1 MDGELDPVF
10 CRDAELDRM
19 VEILC
24 RRQKNNPCLVG
35 EPGVGKT
42 ALAEGLAQR
51 IASRNVPRML
61 QGRRLLA
68 LDMASLVAGT
78 KYRGDFEERF
88 KTLLEELVRDGSAIL
103 FVDEF
108 HTIVGA
114 GAAEG
119 AIDAASI
126 LKPVL
131 ARGELQLI
139 GATTD
144 QEFRTHIQKDAAL
157 ERRFGRVQIEE
168 PTPAQAAAILE
179 GLAPRYERYH
189 SVHLPP
195 ETLREAVELSVRYL
209 PGRFLPDKAIDLVD
223 EACAAARI
231 RAEREGKADPTLT
244 REDIARV
251 VAQAS
256 GVPVERVGEKER
268 ERLEG
273 QKIGD
278 IYKLAMDSV
287 KLNADGVT
295 PIQADLEK
303 IASVKDKSEIVPL
316 MAELAHSG
324 VFPYFSFYV
333 GADIMDSKSNLFQ
346 LYQGGIS
353 LGEKEY
359 YLDNDDVTV
368 NIRNKYKEHI
378 VKMFQLAGFDEAAAK
393 KKMEAVMDIE
403 TRIAKASFSA
413 VEQRNPAANYH
424 KMSLDE
430 LKKEIPGIDWDAFL
444 NGIGVKG
451 VTELSVSQVEPI
463 KEVEK
468 IINSLPVENQIAYMQ
483 WSLIDRAAGYLSD
496 DLVAQNFD
504 FYGKTLS
511 GKQANQPRWKRAVST
526 VNGVL
531 GEAVGQMYVEK
542 YFPAAAKERM
552 VQLVKNL
559 QTALGERIRN
569 LEWMGDSTKIK
580 AIEKLNSFYVKV
592 GYPDKW
598 RDYTGLNIEKDSY
611 WANVKRATEFELDYM
626 LSKAGKPVD
635 RDEWG
640 MTPQTVNAYYNPTTN
655 EICFPAGI
663 LQYPFFDM
671 NADDAFN
678 YGAIGVVIGHEMTH
692 GFDDQGRQFDKD
704 GNLKDWWTA
713 EDAKRFEER
722 AQVMVNFF
730 DSIQVLPGLNANGS
744 LTLGEN
750 IADHG
755 GLQVSFQAFKNATKD
770 APLPV
775 KDGFTPEQ
783 RFFLSYAGVWAGNI
797 RDEQIRLQTKSDP
810 HSLGRWRVNGA
821 LPQIGAWYDAFGI
834 KEGDPMY
841 LAPEKRVSI
850 W

>member
-1 MDGELDPVF
+1 MAVLALAVAAGCDSKKEAVMTSGIDLTNLDTTAVQGADFYQYACGGWMKKHPLTNEYSRF
-10 CRDAELDRM
+10 GSFDMLAENNREQLKGLI
-19 VEILC
+19 VEIAAG
-24 RRQKNNPCLVG
+24 QN
-35 EPGVGKT
+35 
-42 ALAEGLAQR
+42 AQ
-51 IASRNVPRML
+51 
-61 QGRRLLA
+61 
-68 LDMASLVAGT
+68 GT
-78 KYRGDFEERF
+78 
-88 KTLLEELVRDGSAIL
+88 I
-103 FVDEF
+103 
-108 HTIVGA
+108 
-114 GAAEG
+114 
-119 AIDAASI
+119 
-126 LKPVL
+126 
-131 ARGELQLI
+131 
-139 GATTD
+139 
-144 QEFRTHIQKDAAL
+144 
-157 ERRFGRVQIEE
+157 
-168 PTPAQAAAILE
+168 
-179 GLAPRYERYH
+179 
-189 SVHLPP
+189 
-195 ETLREAVELSVRYL
+195 
-209 PGRFLPDKAIDLVD
+209 
-223 EACAAARI
+223 
-231 RAEREGKADPTLT
+231 
-244 REDIARV
+244 
-251 VAQAS
+251 
-256 GVPVERVGEKER
+256 
-268 ERLEG
+268 G

-451 VTELSVSQVEPI
+451 VTELSVSQVDPI

-511 GKQANQPRWKRAVST
+511 GKQTNQPRWKRAVST

-730 DSIQVLPGLNANGS
+730 DSIQVLPGLNANSS

-770 APLPV
+770 APLLV

>member
-1 MDGELDPVF
+1 MKAKHYLPMAVLAMAVAAGCDSKKEAVMTSGIDLANLDTTAVRGADFYQYACGGWMKKHPLTNEYARF
-10 CRDAELDRM
+10 GSFDMLAENNREQLKGLI
-19 VEILC
+19 VEIAAG
-24 RRQKNNPCLVG
+24 QN
-35 EPGVGKT
+35 E
-42 ALAEGLAQR
+42 
-51 IASRNVPRML
+51 
-61 QGRRLLA
+61 QG
-68 LDMASLVAGT
+68 
-78 KYRGDFEERF
+78 
-88 KTLLEELVRDGSAIL
+88 
-103 FVDEF
+103 
-108 HTIVGA
+108 
-114 GAAEG
+114 
-119 AIDAASI
+119 SI
-126 LKPVL
+126 
-131 ARGELQLI
+131 
-139 GATTD
+139 
-144 QEFRTHIQKDAAL
+144 
-157 ERRFGRVQIEE
+157 
-168 PTPAQAAAILE
+168 
-179 GLAPRYERYH
+179 
-189 SVHLPP
+189 
-195 ETLREAVELSVRYL
+195 
-209 PGRFLPDKAIDLVD
+209 
-223 EACAAARI
+223 
-231 RAEREGKADPTLT
+231 
-244 REDIARV
+244 
-251 VAQAS
+251 
-256 GVPVERVGEKER
+256 
-268 ERLEG
+268 G

-278 IYKLAMDSV
+278 IYNLAMDSV
-287 KLNADGVT
+287 KLNADGIA
-295 PIQADLEK
+295 PIQTDLDK

-316 MAELAHSG
+316 MATLAHSG

-346 LYQGGIS
+346 LYQGGIA

-359 YLDNDDVTV
+359 YLDNDDATV

-378 VKMFQLAGFDEAAAK
+378 VKMFQLAGMDETAAK
-393 KKMEAVMDIE
+393 KSMEAVMDIE
-403 TRIAKASFSA
+403 TRIAKVSFSA

-430 LKKEIPGIDWDAFL
+430 LKKEIPGIHWDAFL
-444 NGIGVKG
+444 NGIGMKE

-468 IINSLPVENQIAYMQ
+468 IINSMPVEKQIAYMQ
-483 WSLIDRAAGYLSD
+483 WCLIDRAAGFLND
-496 DLVAQNFD
+496 EMVAQNFD

-511 GKQANQPRWKRAVST
+511 GKQVNQPRWKRAVST

-569 LEWMGDSTKIK
+569 LEWMSDSTKAQ
-580 AIEKLNSFYVKV
+580 AIEKLNAFYVKV

-598 RDYTGLNIEKDSY
+598 RDYTDLHIEKDSY
-611 WANVKRATEFELDYM
+611 WANVKRATAFELDYM

-692 GFDDQGRQFDKD
+692 GFDDQGRQFDKE
-704 GNLKDWWTA
+704 GNLKDWWTE
-713 EDAKRFEER
+713 EDARRFEER

-730 DSIQVLPGLNANGS
+730 DSIQVLPGLQANGS

-755 GLQVSFQAFKNATKD
+755 GLQVAFQAFQNATKN
-770 APLPV
+770 APLSA

-821 LPQIGAWYDAFGI
+821 LPHIAAWYDAFGI
-834 KEGDPMY
+834 EEGDAMY
-841 LAPEKRVSI
+841 LAPEQRVSI

>member
-1 MDGELDPVF
+1 MAVLALAVAAGCDSKKEAVMTSGIDLTNLDTTAVQGADFYQYACGGWMKKHPLTNEYSRF
-10 CRDAELDRM
+10 GSFDMLAENNREQLKGLI
-19 VEILC
+19 VEI
-24 RRQKNNPCLVG
+24 
-35 EPGVGKT
+35 
-42 ALAEGLAQR
+42 
-51 IASRNVPRML
+51 
-61 QGRRLLA
+61 
-68 LDMASLVAGT
+68 
-78 KYRGDFEERF
+78 
-88 KTLLEELVRDGSAIL
+88 
-103 FVDEF
+103 
-108 HTIVGA
+108 
-114 GAAEG
+114 
-119 AIDAASI
+119 
-126 LKPVL
+126 
-131 ARGELQLI
+131 
-139 GATTD
+139 
-144 QEFRTHIQKDAAL
+144 
-157 ERRFGRVQIEE
+157 
-168 PTPAQAAAILE
+168 
-179 GLAPRYERYH
+179 
-189 SVHLPP
+189 
-195 ETLREAVELSVRYL
+195 
-209 PGRFLPDKAIDLVD
+209 
-223 EACAAARI
+223 
-231 RAEREGKADPTLT
+231 
-244 REDIARV
+244 
-251 VAQAS
+251 AS
-256 GVPVERVGEKER
+256 GQNAQGTI
-268 ERLEG
+268 G

-278 IYKLAMDSV
+278 IYNLAMDSV

-511 GKQANQPRWKRAVST
+511 GKQTNQPRWKRAVST

-775 KDGFTPEQ
+775 EDGFTPEQ